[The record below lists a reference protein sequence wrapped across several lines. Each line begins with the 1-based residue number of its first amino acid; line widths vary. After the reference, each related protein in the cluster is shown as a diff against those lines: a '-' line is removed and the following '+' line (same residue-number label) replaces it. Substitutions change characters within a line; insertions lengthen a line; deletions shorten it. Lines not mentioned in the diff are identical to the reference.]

1 MTTQVRFWVSGPVR
15 TSSVSLAHS
24 CHAAFGLPSHARLRS
39 LAVTRTRMTHPRP
52 LLSLSASPPPLTA
65 PQPTVAARE
74 ALHRSSASFACLS
87 LCGLRAYCAPSSSSS
102 SSSSFNLSR
111 IGETHPGPI
120 DSCERRN
127 ESIALHDLPGQHE
140 GRHAQRPG
148 QKRPQG
154 MKTHQ
159 QYAQVPHT
167 DGRLQRQYLQQ
178 PHLRHQ
184 KPKPSAFFSGCSSR
198 YCVCSFLLIMRVP
211 FASYAFIRIVS
222 IRTPHDM
229 KQSGMTCHT
238 QSLKVSF
245 FSRYTQPGPGG
256 VQSRFIWLFDGGIV
270 ASAPGGS
277 GATAGMAA
285 DELYSFTSSVAVEA
299 VVPHRHTYLVMR
311 AVTIVHWGFLK
322 SAKVIA
328 QLQHLILELWNTREF

>member
-1 MTTQVRFWVSGPVR
+1 MTTQWSVLGVRPRPHVFGLASALMPCCIRAPVSR
-15 TSSVSLAHS
+15 TSPLAR
-24 CHAAFGLPSHARLRS
+24 SHTYKYDAS
-39 LAVTRTRMTHPRP
+39 AP

-74 ALHRSSASFACLS
+74 ALHRLSASFACLS

-159 QYAQVPHT
+159 KYAQVPHT

-184 KPKPSAFFSGCSSR
+184 NPKPSAFFSGCSSR
-198 YCVCSFLLIMRVP
+198 YRFASFSLIRRVP
-211 FASYAFIRIVS
+211 FASAALARIVS

-256 VQSRFIWLFDGGIV
+256 VQSRFIWLFDGGTV

-277 GATAGMAA
+277 GATAGMRPPMNCTMVI
-285 DELYSFTSSVAVEA
+285 EG
-299 VVPHRHTYLVMR
+299 
-311 AVTIVHWGFLK
+311 VTRTGISWSMVHN
-322 SAKVIA
+322 I
-328 QLQHLILELWNTREF
+328 R